1 MFEDE
6 QVQELPWSRINKYV
20 APKVFRSSI
29 SSERINKYIP
39 WRYVSV

>member
-20 APKVFRSSI
+20 ASKVFRSSI

-39 WRYVSV
+39 WRYASV